1 MSAVLSAILQSE
13 LVELEANVRALSRN
27 SQAYP
32 GDLEDGV
39 SALAVGDPSVD
50 ILLQVQPLMTTEYLS
65 SQRQTFL
72 EAASLSMSMNE

>member
-39 SALAVGDPSVD
+39 SALAVGDPDPSVD
-50 ILLQVQPLMTTEYLS
+50 VLLQVQPLMTTEYLS

-72 EAASLSMSMNE
+72 EAA